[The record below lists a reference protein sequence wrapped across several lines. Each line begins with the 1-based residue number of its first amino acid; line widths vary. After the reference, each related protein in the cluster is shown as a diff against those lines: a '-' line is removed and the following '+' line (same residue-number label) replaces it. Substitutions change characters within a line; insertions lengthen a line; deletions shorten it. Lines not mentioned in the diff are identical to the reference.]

1 MPHWTIELDKRAGKQ
16 IIALAKKE
24 RDRVMTFLRR
34 LADTD
39 NPRATGKALQG
50 RLAGYWRYRV
60 GDYRI
65 ICQIKDG
72 ELTRLA
78 IEIDQRKDIYR

>member
-72 ELTRLA
+72 ELTILA